1 MAEVDGILGERKS
14 WQTKCAIISG
24 VCAVATGI
32 YVLE

>member
-24 VCAVATGI
+24 FLAVATEI
-32 YVLE
+32 YVFK